1 MAPGTYW
8 RTIIPVGVPYFT
20 NMETIAH
27 RSSKF
32 QTNKL
37 KSETKKSEK
46 VAVPASTAAGE
57 AAAAP
62 APAPALSLPQHQH
75 KI

>member
-1 MAPGTYW
+1 MAHPL
-8 RTIIPVGVPYFT
+8 IPVGVPYFT

-37 KSETKKSEK
+37 KSETKKSEE
-46 VAVPASTAAGE
+46 VAVPAAE
-57 AAAAP
+57 AAAAALAS
-62 APAPALSLPQHQH
+62 APVLFFTNIKKQVRQ
-75 KI
+75 